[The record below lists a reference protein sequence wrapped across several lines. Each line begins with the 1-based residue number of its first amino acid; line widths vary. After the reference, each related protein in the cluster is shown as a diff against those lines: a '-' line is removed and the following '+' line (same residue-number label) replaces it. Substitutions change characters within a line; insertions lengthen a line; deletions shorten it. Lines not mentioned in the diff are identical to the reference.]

1 MTEYIHKQVVV
12 ADERRGAH
20 HHHTQV
26 SLFVFVYRYTFVLS
40 LSCEREKESARV
52 LVFWKLAVVTR
63 DVVINKL
70 WKLMSESRRRVL
82 MRLSNEAT

>member
-1 MTEYIHKQVVV
+1 MEYIHKQVVV

-20 HHHTQV
+20 HHYTRD
-26 SLFVFVYRYTFVLS
+26 SLFVFVYRYMFVLS
-40 LSCEREKESARV
+40 LSWERESARV